1 MSDFPRGLDVG
12 SKKEKLCAW
21 SHFKLF
27 WNDNLA
33 IGRVLT
39 GTPRGRGHAQN
50 PPFTPRDWLRT
61 HGLPK
66 GRPLEKEWVLN
77 ISYSQRRSSFMSG
90 LVISQARMWLSRPLF
105 SPPSPD
111 SSLVFSDMTEGENK
125 KTAWPRLTLPF
136 PPKAH
141 GQPTADPGRRRKR
154 GWNWNSDGRVKH

>member
-1 MSDFPRGLDVG
+1 MSDFPCGLDVD
-12 SKKEKLCAW
+12 SKK
-21 SHFKLF
+21 
-27 WNDNLA
+27 NLVPGA
-33 IGRVLT
+33 ISNSCKMTTWRLGGCWQGLQQGEGTHRIRPTTPET
-39 GTPRGRGHAQN
+39 GWRS
-50 PPFTPRDWLRT
+50 

-66 GRPLEKEWVLN
+66 GRPLEKEPGLN

-90 LVISQARMWLSRPLF
+90 LVISQARMRLSRLLF

-125 KTAWPRLTLPF
+125 KTAWRRLTLPF

-141 GQPTADPGRRRKR
+141 GQPTADPGRRRER